1 MGQPFNPAIFPVRL
15 NKNTHIFGV
24 SSMFGQTKLQSDPPS
39 NSSQLYLK
47 ALEAIHVDEG
57 FGVEHLHDLSPRF
70 ETQHLM
76 G

>member
-1 MGQPFNPAIFPVRL
+1 MCLLHVWTN
-15 NKNTHIFGV
+15 
-24 SSMFGQTKLQSDPPS
+24 QTTIRPT

-47 ALEAIHVDEG
+47 ALETIHVDEG

-76 G
+76 E